1 MPAKSTDVS
10 VLQWFF
16 YVPDAV
22 FALPKQMEN
31 GIFRTIAFTS
41 TRKSLSM
48 RFLLFLFGLMLGTGL
63 SAQEPIIYKIDVQQ
77 IHHHELNVQ
86 VIFRSIGDDPLVLHM
101 PTSSPG
107 RYAEHN
113 FAKNVYDMSARGA
126 DGELLTVYRKDIDTW
141 VIAGHEGQA
150 TINYTLFANRADGT
164 YSGVDNRKLHLNMP
178 ATFLFAEGMEQ
189 RPVHLVWYPNQRPG
203 WTVATQLEEISPST
217 FRAPNAYYFYDSPT
231 FIGEIDKVA
240 WTSESRGK
248 EYTIEVAMIHEG
260 TDAELAAY
268 AEWVQAIVE
277 EQKAVFGALPDF
289 DFGRYTFLCSYNPW
303 VSGDGMEHRN
313 STICSSS
320 GNLASNASGLIGT
333 ISHEF
338 FHAWNVERIRPKDL
352 EPFDFTHAN
361 MSDALWFAEGFT
373 SYYDDLIL
381 TRAGIRT
388 PEEYAQG
395 LTGTMNYVLNS
406 PGRNHR
412 NPVEM
417 SRQAPFVDA
426 ASSIDP
432 DNFANTFV
440 SYYSYGSVLG
450 LILDLE
456 IRSRFPGK
464 SLDDVM
470 QYLWEHFGET
480 EVPYEIPDLEY
491 ALAEVTGDQTFARN
505 YFEQM
510 IYRSIMP
517 DVPALLAKFGVTMEL
532 ANPGQC
538 DMAGLNGETTENGVR
553 ITSRINERHSL
564 YEAGINRNDVILT
577 LDGTP
582 VTSLEVLRE
591 LMVESTHRVTY
602 LQNGKEES
610 GSFVVRGDPSWKIML
625 DEEASQEALQQRAD
639 WLSGKSGN

>member
-1 MPAKSTDVS
+1 
-10 VLQWFF
+10 
-16 YVPDAV
+16 
-22 FALPKQMEN
+22 MEN
-31 GIFRTIAFTS
+31 GIFRTIAFNS

-48 RFLLFLFGLMLGTGL
+48 RFLLILIGLVLSTGL
-63 SAQEPIIYKIDVQQ
+63 SAQEPIVYKIDVQHIQ
-77 IHHHELNVQ
+77 HHELNIQ

-113 FAKNVYDMSARGA
+113 FAKNVYDLVAMGA
-126 DGELLTVYRKDIDTW
+126 DGERLTVYRKDIDTW
-141 VIAGHEGQA
+141 VIAGHGGQA
-150 TINYTLFANRADGT
+150 AVGYTLFADRADGT

-189 RPVHLVWYPNQRPG
+189 RPVHLVWYPEQRPG
-203 WTVATQLEEISPST
+203 WTVATQLEEINPST

-231 FIGEIDKVA
+231 YIGEIDKVA
-240 WTSESRGK
+240 WTSESRGR
-248 EYTIEVAMIHEG
+248 EYTIEVAMMHEG
-260 TDAELAAY
+260 TDAELEAY
-268 AEWVQAIVE
+268 ADWVKAIVE
-277 EQKAVFGALPDF
+277 EQKAVYGALPDF
-289 DFGRYTFLCSYNPW
+289 DFGRYTFLCAYNPW

-313 STICSSS
+313 STVCSSS
-320 GNLASNASGLIGT
+320 GNLASNAGGLIGT

-388 PEEYAQG
+388 PEDYARG

-406 PGRNHR
+406 PGRDHR
-412 NPVEM
+412 NPIEM

-432 DNFANTFV
+432 NNFANTFV

-456 IRSRFPGK
+456 IRSRFTGK

-470 QYLWEHFGET
+470 KYLWKQFGEP
-480 EVPYEIPDLEY
+480 EIPYEIPDLEH
-491 ALAEVTGDQTFARN
+491 AVAEVTGDQEFAGN
-505 YFEQM
+505 FFDQM
-510 IYRSIMP
+510 VYRSVMP
-517 DVPALLAKFGVTMEL
+517 DVPALMARFGITMEP
-532 ANPGQC
+532 ANPGQS
-538 DMAGLNGETTENGVR
+538 DMAGLNGEVTDDGIR
-553 ITSRINERHSL
+553 ITSRLSERHSL
-564 YEAGINRNDVILT
+564 YAAGLNRNDVVLT
-577 LDGTP
+577 LDGSP
-582 VTSLEVLRE
+582 VNSLEALQE
-591 LMVESTHRVTY
+591 LEVGANHKLTY

-610 GSFVVRGDPSWKIML
+610 GTFLVRGDSSWKVVL
-625 DEEASQEALQQRAD
+625 NEEAGQDALERRAD
-639 WLSGKSGN
+639 WLSGKSGK